1 MPTTIQKSI
10 SWTFLLILA
19 CIVVAWISKD
29 PSHQSFWFLFGTGI
43 GLVFEIIRIAIR
55 KHDKKKSN
63 LWASFLLIV
72 IAVLGI
78 LSGFQPT
85 LLGIAAGLLLPF
97 TIVLIVV
104 QIRFRRVISWEDIGK
119 ENK

>member
-1 MPTTIQKSI
+1 MPITIQKSI

-19 CIVVAWISKD
+19 CLVVGWINKD
-29 PSHQSFWFLFGTGI
+29 PSHDSFWFLIGMAL
-43 GLVFEIIRIAIR
+43 GLVFEAIRIVIR

-63 LWASFLLIV
+63 LWASVLFLAN
-72 IAVLGI
+72 AVLVI
-78 LSGFQPT
+78 LSAFQPI
-85 LLGIAAGLLLPF
+85 LLGVATGLLLPF
-97 TIVLIVV
+97 TIVLIVA

>member
-1 MPTTIQKSI
+1 METTIQKSI
-10 SWTFLLILA
+10 SWTFLIILA
-19 CIVVAWISKD
+19 CMVVAWFSKD
-29 PSHQSFWFLFGTGI
+29 PTPHSFWFLLGI
-43 GLVFEIIRIAIR
+43 AFGLVSETIRILIR
-55 KHDKKKSN
+55 KRNKKKSN
-63 LWASFLLIV
+63 QWASFLLIV

-78 LSGFQPT
+78 ISGLQPT

>member
-10 SWTFLLILA
+10 SWTFLLLLA
-19 CIVVAWISKD
+19 CLIVGWIIKD
-29 PSHQSFWFLFGTGI
+29 QSPDSFWLFFGMALGSA
-43 GLVFEIIRIAIR
+43 FEAIRIAIR
-55 KHDKKKSN
+55 KHNKKKSN
-63 LWASFLLIV
+63 LWASLLFLAN
-72 IAVLGI
+72 AVLII
-78 LSGFQPT
+78 LSVLQPM

-97 TIVLIVV
+97 TIVLIVA